1 MEKEVG
7 FFKQFL
13 LSFKGIVRP
22 KYFNRMTNQKMVK
35 VVFFAIIMMLL
46 STAIHGGLSYA
57 KLVVRSGIDEFINK
71 VPEFSFSNY
80 TLHVTEPQVYDL
92 GNGEILEINTDF
104 ANIDESGASAIR
116 TKTKWNSDTR
126 LLLVCSDRVIMYQ
139 EVTGSARIVEFERL
153 ADLSKILITFPKE
166 LNNDNL
172 KSFILSNLLFVYL
185 IYFGVSMIP
194 NLILG
199 LSVCPLL
206 LAMVGFGVNKF
217 LKGDFKYKEL
227 YKMSVFIVSM
237 VFLISRP
244 FMLLPIP
251 KIIIYI
257 LIVAG
262 ALAYLYFAM
271 TGSRVELSSASSID
285 LSKKAPKF
293 DEPMDFDKPAFSSR
307 FKKSSDGFN
316 QTQKTP
322 SVTVPYVEQ
331 QIPSAPVAAVS
342 EPIVEAL
349 TPVEEVSEPIV
360 EALPPVE
367 EVPAP
372 VVEPLTAVEQSAVVK
387 DEEYGG
393 SAYGNT
399 GGSYG
404 ESSYGNTGGSY
415 GGSAYGNTGGS
426 YGGSSYGNTG
436 GSYGGS
442 AYGNTGG
449 SYGGS
454 TYGNTGGSY
463 GGSSYGNTGGSYGGN
478 SGGSYAGG
486 GSSIG
491 GYHDP
496 AYDTPSDHFS
506 QPLPKLGT
514 SNGLFDMNEIG
525 ASTFQSAQQNS
536 TFGSYNGQTQQ
547 STFGSSTYSNSLYG
561 ETYIPK
567 PQAKKEDV
575 MLRST
580 GNGSQADKDFEEWER
595 QHYGNK

>member
-126 LLLVCSDRVIMYQ
+126 LLLVCSDRVIMFQ

-153 ADLSKILITFPKE
+153 ADLSKLLFTFPKE

-194 NLILG
+194 NLILV

-257 LIVAG
+257 LMVAG

-285 LSKKAPKF
+285 LSRKAPKF

-322 SVTVPYVEQ
+322 SVTVPNVEQ
-331 QIPSAPVAAVS
+331 PIPSAPVAAVS

-349 TPVEEVSEPIV
+349 TPVEEVPDPIV

-372 VVEPLTAVEQSAVVK
+372 VVEPLTAVEQSTVVK
-387 DEEYGG
+387 DEGYGG
-393 SAYGNT
+393 STYGNT

-415 GGSAYGNTGGS
+415 GE
-426 YGGSSYGNTG
+426 SS
-436 GSYGGS
+436 
-442 AYGNTGG
+442 
-449 SYGGS
+449 
-454 TYGNTGGSY
+454 YGNTGGSY

-567 PQAKKEDV
+567 PQAKKKDV

>member
-194 NLILG
+194 NLILV

-257 LIVAG
+257 LMVAG

-316 QTQKTP
+316 QAQKTP

-331 QIPSAPVAAVS
+331 PIPPAPVVAVS

-367 EVPAP
+367 EIPAP
-372 VVEPLTAVEQSAVVK
+372 VVEPLKAVEQSAVVK
-387 DEEYGG
+387 DEGYGG
-393 SAYGNT
+393 STYGNT

-404 ESSYGNTGGSY
+404 GSVYGNTGGSY

-426 YGGSSYGNTG
+426 YGV
-436 GSYGGS
+436 
-442 AYGNTGG
+442 
-449 SYGGS
+449 
-454 TYGNTGGSY
+454 
-463 GGSSYGNTGGSYGGN
+463 SSYGNTGGSYGGN